1 MSQLS
6 ETATRARACHVASLF
21 SAEQVAERVRQLAGQ
36 INADYAGR
44 HPLLVGVLKGAW
56 LFMADL
62 VRQLTIPVCCDF
74 VRVSSYGAGTTT
86 SGEPRLLLDVTEP
99 VAGRHVLLVDDI
111 IDTGISVSWLLGH
124 LRRSEPATLKLCSL
138 LDKPSRRR
146 VSIQADYVGFEIPD
160 RFVVGYGI
168 DYAEQFRELP
178 FIGYVT
184 DHDT

>member
-1 MSQLS
+1 MSELPEAAS
-6 ETATRARACHVASLF
+6 RARSCHVASLF
-21 SAEQVAERVRQLAGQ
+21 SADQVAERVRQLAAQ
-36 INADYAGR
+36 ISGDYADQ

-74 VRVSSYGAGTTT
+74 VRVSSYGVGTTT

-99 VAGRHVLLVDDI
+99 MAGRHVLLVDDI
-111 IDTGISVSWLLGH
+111 IDTGISVSWLLRH
-124 LRRSEPATLKLCSL
+124 LRQSEPVSLKLCSL

-146 VSIQADYVGFEIPD
+146 VPIQADYVGFEIPD

-168 DYAEQFRELP
+168 DYAEQYRELP
-178 FIGYVT
+178 YIGYVT
-184 DHDT
+184 DHDA